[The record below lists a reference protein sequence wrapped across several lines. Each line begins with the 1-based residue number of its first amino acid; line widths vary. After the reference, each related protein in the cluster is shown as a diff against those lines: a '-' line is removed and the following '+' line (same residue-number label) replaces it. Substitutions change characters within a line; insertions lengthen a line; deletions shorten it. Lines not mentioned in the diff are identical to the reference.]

1 MRRQRSG
8 RRQGFTL
15 VELMVVMVI
24 LVLLAALVIPRVM
37 NRAEDARRATTIVQM
52 RTLMSTLETYRI
64 DNAGKVPSTEQ
75 GLEALVKEP
84 SSPPKPKRWKGPYM
98 EAVPKDGWGNDFQ
111 YLSTEGGREF
121 HLWSFGADNAEG
133 GEDECQAFLGAVGR
147 GVHASRQGTNR

>member
-1 MRRQRSG
+1 MRRHGSARRS
-8 RRQGFTL
+8 GFTL

-52 RTLMSTLETYRI
+52 RLLVSEVEKYRI

-84 SSPPKPKRWKGPYM
+84 SSPPKPKRWKGPYID
-98 EAVPKDGWGNDFQ
+98 EVPKDGWGNDFQ
-111 YLSTEGGREF
+111 YLSLDNGREF
-121 HLWSFGADNAEG
+121 HLWSFGADNVEG
-133 GEDECQAFLGAVGR
+133 GEGLDADIRSWERETWAED
-147 GVHASRQGTNR
+147 